1 MLATSRFPRSR
12 ARWWLIAAVV
22 LLGLIAAGLW
32 GRAQAV
38 AVITV
43 ASQPLVRTLQFT
55 GRVKT
60 PARVDVGVTLT
71 GRVQQVRVR
80 EGDVVA
86 QGDALIELEAD
97 EWRAVWLQAQAS
109 AQQAQARLGSVQA
122 LALPSAEAALAQAE
136 ATVLQA
142 ERDLARTRELV
153 AQQFYSQARL
163 DEAQRSVAE
172 GLPQPAGDGAE
183 RGGRAQREAARVQV
197 QANRP
202 QGAERAGSQA
212 QLAAAQAAVEVA
224 RAKLAQTTVRAPGPG
239 RVLVRSVE
247 PGQIV
252 QAGKSL
258 LTLSVD
264 GPTELVAQVDERY
277 LGQLQVGQRAAVLAD
292 AYPAQPFEAVVDR
305 LAPAV
310 NAQSGAVEVTLR
322 VQGERPVF
330 LREDMTLSIEVVT
343 AREAAVLA
351 LPLQAVREAA
361 EGASSRPAES
371 RATVLVLADGR
382 AQVREVTLGLRT
394 LDQVAVRSGLRA
406 GEQVLRDPTVAPGT
420 RVRALKPAESATSSA
435 SPKATSAAGA
445 GGVSRDR
452 AEGGISQTFSR

>member
-1 MLATSRFPRSR
+1 MTASSPSWWTRP
-12 ARWWLIAAVV
+12 RWWLIAALV
-22 LLGLIAAGLW
+22 LLGVIAAWLW
-32 GRAQAV
+32 SRAQPV
-38 AVITV
+38 AVYTV

-80 EGDVVA
+80 EGDLVA
-86 QGDALIELEAD
+86 QGDALIELEDD
-97 EWRAVWLQAQAS
+97 EWRAAWQQAQAS
-109 AQQAQARLGSVQA
+109 WQQAQARLGSVQA
-122 LALPSAEAALAQAE
+122 LALPSAEASLAQAE
-136 ATVLQA
+136 ATVLQS
-142 ERDLARTRELV
+142 ERELARTRELV

-163 DEAQRSVAE
+163 DEAQRSVAV
-172 GLPQPAGDGAE
+172 A
-183 RGGRAQREAARVQV
+183 RAQREAARVQV

-212 QLAAAQAAVEVA
+212 QLAAAKAAVEVA
-224 RAKLAQTTVRAPGPG
+224 RAKLDQATVRAPGPG

-322 VQGERPVF
+322 VQGERPAF

-351 LPLQAVREAA
+351 LPLQAVRDAA
-361 EGASSRPAES
+361 DSAQPRAPDG
-371 RATVLVLADGR
+371 RATVLVLAEGR
-382 AQVREVTLGLRT
+382 AQLREVTLGLRT
-394 LDQVAVRSGLRA
+394 LDQVAVRNGLRV
-406 GEQVLRDPTVAPGT
+406 GEQVLLDPSVAPGT
-420 RVRALKPAESATSSA
+420 RVRAQSVAESAASA
-435 SPKATSAAGA
+435 SGAGAA

>member
-1 MLATSRFPRSR
+1 MAALGLA
-12 ARWWLIAAVV
+12 AVIAAAWWV
-22 LLGLIAAGLW
+22 
-32 GRAQAV
+32 RAPGV
-38 AVITV
+38 AVTTV
-43 ASQPLVRTLQFT
+43 NAQMLVRTLQFT

-97 EWRAVWLQAQAS
+97 EWRAAWQQAQAGW
-109 AQQAQARLGSVQA
+109 QQAQARLGSVQA

-136 ATVLQA
+136 ATVQQA

-163 DEAQRSVAE
+163 DEAQRSVAV
-172 GLPQPAGDGAE
+172 A
-183 RGGRAQREAARVQV
+183 RAQRDAARVQV

-202 QGAERAGSQA
+202 QGAERAGSLA
-212 QLAAAQAAVEVA
+212 QLAAAKAAVEVA
-224 RAKLAQTTVRAPGPG
+224 RARLEQATVRAPGPG

-292 AYPAQPFEAVVDR
+292 AYPGQPFEAVVDR

-322 VQGERPVF
+322 VQGERLAF
-330 LREDMTLSIEVVT
+330 LREDMTLSIEVIT
-343 AREAAVLA
+343 AREASVLA
-351 LPLQAVREAA
+351 LPLRAVREAV
-361 EGASSRPAES
+361 EGAQPTPANEG
-371 RATVLVLADGR
+371 RATVLVFAEGR
-382 AQVREVTLGLRT
+382 AQLREVTLGLRT
-394 LDQVAVRSGLRA
+394 LDQVAVRSGLRS
-406 GEQVLRDPTVAPGT
+406 GDQVLLDPTVAPGA
-420 RVRALKPAESATSSA
+420 RVRALAAADSVTQG
-435 SPKATSAAGA
+435 KAP

>member
-1 MLATSRFPRSR
+1 MTASSSSWWTRP
-12 ARWWLIAAVV
+12 RWWLIAAVV
-22 LLGLIAAGLW
+22 LLGVIAAWLW
-32 GRAQAV
+32 TRAQPV
-38 AVITV
+38 AVLTV
-43 ASQPLVRTLQFT
+43 VSQPLVRTLQFT

-60 PARVDVGVTLT
+60 PARVDVGVTVT

-86 QGDALIELEAD
+86 EGDALIELESD
-97 EWRAVWLQAQAS
+97 EWRAAWLQAQVS

-122 LALPSAEAALAQAE
+122 LALPSAEATLAQAE

-153 AQQFYSQARL
+153 AQQFYSQARM
-163 DEAQRSVAE
+163 DEAQRSVAV
-172 GLPQPAGDGAE
+172 A
-183 RGGRAQREAARVQV
+183 RAQREAARVQV

-212 QLAAAQAAVEVA
+212 QLAAAKAAVEVA
-224 RAKLAQTTVRAPGPG
+224 RAKLDQATVRAPGPG

-322 VQGERPVF
+322 LQGERPAF

-343 AREAAVLA
+343 ARKAAVLT

-361 EGASSRPAES
+361 DSAQTRASDG
-371 RATVLVLADGR
+371 RASVLVLADGR
-382 AQVREVTLGLRT
+382 AQLREVTLGLRT
-394 LDQVAVRSGLRA
+394 LDQVAVRNGLRA
-406 GEQVLRDPTVAPGT
+406 GEQVLLDPTVAPGT
-420 RVRALKPAESATSSA
+420 RVRALTPAESAKQNA
-435 SPKATSAAGA
+435 AQQATQRAAPTPA
-445 GGVSRDR
+445 QGGVSRDR

>member
-1 MLATSRFPRSR
+1 MPASSSSWWTRP
-12 ARWWLIAAVV
+12 RWWLTAAAV
-22 LLGLIAAGLW
+22 LFGLIAVGFW
-32 GRAQAV
+32 GRAQPV
-38 AVITV
+38 AVLTV
-43 ASQPLVRTLQFT
+43 RAQPLVRTLQFT

-86 QGDALIELEAD
+86 RGDALIELEAD
-97 EWRAVWLQAQAS
+97 EARAAWQQAQAS
-109 AQQAQARLGSVQA
+109 WQQAQARLRGVQA
-122 LALPSAEAALAQAE
+122 LALPSAEAALAQAD

-163 DEAQRSVAE
+163 DEAQRSVAV
-172 GLPQPAGDGAE
+172 A
-183 RGGRAQREAARVQV
+183 RAQREAAQVQV

-202 QGAERAGSQA
+202 QGAERVGSQA
-212 QLAAAQAAVEVA
+212 QLAAAQAAVA
-224 RAKLAQTTVRAPGPG
+224 ATRAKLDQATVRAPGPG

-292 AYPAQPFEAVVDR
+292 AYPRQPFEAVVDR

-322 VQGERPVF
+322 LLGERPAFV
-330 LREDMTLSIEVVT
+330 REDMTLSIEVVT

-351 LPLQAVREAA
+351 LPLQALRVPGDGEPT
-361 EGASSRPAES
+361 GPES
-371 RATVLVLADGR
+371 ATVLVLADGR
-382 AQVREVTLGLRT
+382 AQRREVTLGLRT
-394 LDQVAVRSGLRA
+394 LDQVAVRQGVRA
-406 GEQVLRDPTVAPGT
+406 GDLVLRDPTVAPGT
-420 RVRALKPAESATSSA
+420 RVRALTQAEAAAYPPAAT
-435 SPKATSAAGA
+435 PTSGAGA
-445 GGVSRDR
+445 VSRDG
-452 AEGGISQTFSR
+452 AAGGFSQTFSR

>member
-1 MLATSRFPRSR
+1 MPASSSSWWTRP
-12 ARWWLIAAVV
+12 RWWLIAAVV

-60 PARVDVGVTLT
+60 PARVEVGVTLT

-97 EWRAVWLQAQAS
+97 EWRAAWLQAQAS

-122 LALPSAEAALAQAE
+122 LVLPSAEANLAQAE

-142 ERDLARTRELV
+142 ERELARTRELV

-163 DEAQRSVAE
+163 DEAQRSVAV
-172 GLPQPAGDGAE
+172 A
-183 RGGRAQREAARVQV
+183 RAQREAARVQV

-202 QGAERAGSQA
+202 QGAERTGSQA
-212 QLAAAQAAVEVA
+212 QLTAARAAVEVA
-224 RAKLAQTTVRAPGPG
+224 RAKLDQATVRAPGPG

-292 AYPAQPFEAVVDR
+292 AYPPQPFEAVVDR

-322 VQGERPVF
+322 VQGQRPAF

-361 EGASSRPAES
+361 EGTSSRPAES
-371 RATVLVLADGR
+371 RATVLALADGR

-394 LDQVAVRSGLRA
+394 LDQVAVRCGLRA
-406 GEQVLRDPTVAPGT
+406 GEQVLLDPTVAPGT
-420 RVRALKPAESATSSA
+420 RVRALTPAESGTSSA

>member
-163 DEAQRSVAE
+163 DEAQRSVTVA
-172 GLPQPAGDGAE
+172 
-183 RGGRAQREAARVQV
+183 RAQREAARVQV

-382 AQVREVTLGLRT
+382 AQVRGVTLGLRT

>member
-163 DEAQRSVAE
+163 DEAQRSVTVA
-172 GLPQPAGDGAE
+172 
-183 RGGRAQREAARVQV
+183 RAQREAARVQV